1 MVDKLT
7 SVLCAQRLPIP
18 STCNLFSMDTILDF
32 TFLYINFPI
41 SVVLPTLAAHSW
53 FFDDANAVG
62 TLAELSQVVDIVRRE
77 GSALGIL
84 LNNDKSS
91 IWSPLALGPGEKDP
105 LQRWYQESGGQRHQT
120 SWVPHW

>member
-1 MVDKLT
+1 M
-7 SVLCAQRLPIP
+7 
-18 STCNLFSMDTILDF
+18 
-32 TFLYINFPI
+32 
-41 SVVLPTLAAHSW
+41 LPTLAAHSW

-105 LQRWYQESGGQRHQT
+105 LKRGYQESGGQRHQT